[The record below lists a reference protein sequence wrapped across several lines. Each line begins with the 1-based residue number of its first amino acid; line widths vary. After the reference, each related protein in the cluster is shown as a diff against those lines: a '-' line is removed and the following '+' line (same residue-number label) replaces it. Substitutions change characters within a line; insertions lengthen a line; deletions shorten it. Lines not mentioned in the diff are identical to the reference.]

1 MERNEF
7 QSSARLS
14 RAAVA
19 QWRKEIATNRNCFSQ
34 VPSSAAAFEEKSA
47 RLSFLTIPDPRK
59 GDRQRE
65 REREREREGGGRE
78 RTKPG
83 GRRSVKFLAGAKP
96 RKSVIYKIN
105 IRQSFSSFTPANAG
119 RGSGRVAL
127 REGGRSAGRSLKPRL
142 QKRATPKPE
151 STAESLEFTAPTYW
165 LRRHTKLRLVK
176 HPPDTRPVSPSHHHP
191 PPLPSSRSPAASSHI
206 IAKRETFDNV
216 RPADTVF
223 PALV

>member
-65 REREREREGGGRE
+65 REREREGGGE
-78 RTKPG
+78 GEDETWRTEKCKVS
-83 GRRSVKFLAGAKP
+83 RRGEAPEV
-96 RKSVIYKIN
+96 RY
-105 IRQSFSSFTPANAG
+105 
-119 RGSGRVAL
+119 
-127 REGGRSAGRSLKPRL
+127 L
-142 QKRATPKPE
+142 Q
-151 STAESLEFTAPTYW
+151 
-165 LRRHTKLRLVK
+165 
-176 HPPDTRPVSPSHHHP
+176 
-191 PPLPSSRSPAASSHI
+191 
-206 IAKRETFDNV
+206 N
-216 RPADTVF
+216 
-223 PALV
+223 